1 MNVQAPPTGRAILA
15 EARAGAIDI
24 LPPLIAAAPIGL
36 VFGTVAATKG
46 MTVGEV
52 MLMSATVFAGGAQ
65 FAAIEIWTDPAPV
78 AALAVSTLLIN
89 ARHVL
94 MGASLTTKLGMF
106 SGGQKLAGLFWMADE
121 NWALAERRARSATLT
136 PAYWFAG
143 AVLFW
148 LNWVAWSGLG
158 AMLGAMLGDPNR
170 FGADFVFTAM
180 FIALVAAFWRGR
192 VTVATVIASGV
203 MSALVYRAG
212 LAPWHVLAG
221 ALSGILAAYL
231 TARSGRSR

>member
-1 MNVQAPPTGRAILA
+1 MTVQAPPAQGPILA
-15 EARAGAIDI
+15 EVRAGIVDI

-52 MLMSATVFAGGAQ
+52 MLMSVTVFAGGAQ
-65 FAAIEIWTDPAPV
+65 FAAIEIWTDPAPIM
-78 AALAVSTLLIN
+78 ALAVSTLLIN

-94 MGASLTTKLGMF
+94 MGASLAPKLWRF
-106 SGGQKLAGLFWMADE
+106 STSQQLTSLFWMADE
-121 NWALAERRARSATLT
+121 NWALAERRAQSATLT

-158 AMLGAMLGDPNR
+158 ATLGAMLGDPNR

-192 VTVATVIASGV
+192 VTAATVIASGIV
-203 MSALVYRAG
+203 SVLLHRAG
-212 LAPWHVLAG
+212 LAPWHVMGG
-221 ALSGILAAYL
+221 ALSGLAAAYL
-231 TARSGRSR
+231 TARLGRAR

>member
-1 MNVQAPPTGRAILA
+1 MTLKDPPATGSVLA
-15 EARAGAIDI
+15 EARAGILDI

-46 MTVGEV
+46 LTVGEV
-52 MLMSATVFAGGAQ
+52 MLMCLTVFAGGAQ
-65 FAAIEIWTDPAPV
+65 FAAIEIWTEPAPI
-78 AALAVSTLLIN
+78 AALAISTLLIN

-94 MGASLTTKLGMF
+94 MGASLAPKLDRF
-106 SGGQKLAGLFWMADE
+106 SIGQTLVGLFWMADE
-121 NWALAERRARSATLT
+121 NWALAERRAQSTTLT

-148 LNWVAWSGLG
+148 LNWIAWSGLG
-158 AMLGAMLGDPNR
+158 ATLGAMLGDPNR

-192 VTVATVIASGV
+192 VTAATVIASGV
-203 MSALVYRAG
+203 VSAFLYRAG

-221 ALSGILAAYL
+221 ALSGIAAAYL
-231 TARSGRSR
+231 TARLGRAR